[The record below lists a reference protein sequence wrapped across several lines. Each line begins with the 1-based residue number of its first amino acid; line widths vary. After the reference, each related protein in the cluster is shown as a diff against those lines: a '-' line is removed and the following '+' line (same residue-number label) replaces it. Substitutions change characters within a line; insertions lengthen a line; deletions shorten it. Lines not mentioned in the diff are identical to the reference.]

1 MAAKGPKP
9 PTPAE
14 VAVAEAQRLTSL
26 WISVRGFFAKAVTDD
41 AITREDEQAFLEAK
55 SEVSKLQRTLSS
67 KMPEGIKFAA
77 DRMQD
82 LLRQSISLQHLRA
95 LPKADRQ
102 NLLATWH
109 HVFIWLSQATGAL
122 QCIAEGYKY
131 DPATR
136 SKKAVGTQLSDLK
149 GAAASASKSKEPS
162 ALANPKLW
170 IAIALIGGALFYIGR
185 KMQWF

>member
-1 MAAKGPKP
+1 MASNGPKP

-14 VAVAEAQRLTSL
+14 LAFAEAQRLTSL
-26 WISVRGFFAKAVTDD
+26 WIALRNFFAKAVTED
-41 AITREDEQAFLEAK
+41 AITREDEQAFLETK
-55 SEVSKLQRTLSS
+55 SEISKLQRTLSA

-102 NLLATWH
+102 GLLATWH
-109 HVFIWLSQATGAL
+109 YVFIWLSQATGAL
-122 QCIAEGYKY
+122 QYISEGYKY

-136 SKKAVGTQLSDLK
+136 AKKAVGTQLSDLK
-149 GAAASASKSKEPS
+149 GAASTAKSKGPG
-162 ALANPKLW
+162 ALANAKLW
-170 IAIALIGGALFYIGR
+170 IAIALIGGALFYIGKR
-185 KMQWF
+185 LQWF